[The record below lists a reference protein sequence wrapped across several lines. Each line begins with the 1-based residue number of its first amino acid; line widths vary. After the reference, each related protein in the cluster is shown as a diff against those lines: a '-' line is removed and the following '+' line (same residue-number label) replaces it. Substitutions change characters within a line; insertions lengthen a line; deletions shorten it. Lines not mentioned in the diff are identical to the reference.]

1 MTQTPGNNNP
11 AQPQSTP
18 TGQQQSNSFPHIALP
33 GLSPDPNPRVVVKN
47 INPPITPDQ
56 VVSMAESPSAAPQ
69 LPEIK
74 LQNIKIPPVK
84 NKTIQGHLKAI
95 EAKMIAT
102 EKLMKDIVKLQ
113 KFQITTEKELHE
125 RRRELYQNTFEEY
138 LLDKT
143 IDFEDPEDPDCT
155 CINLPKKPPG
165 GAPGISLPNKNPVR
179 SPSPAPVT
187 APAPAPVTVPTP
199 APAPK
204 PAPKPGFQWPQ
215 IPIIPPFPIP
225 MPEDLLPPVL
235 GAATNPLTLAS
246 GRTNEQIIADL
257 TAELTGP
264 QTGYG
269 GKFTFSGASPTTAV
283 AQKPYSPEPFNPLD
297 VAGNYRR
304 AFGGETPEEHFLR
317 TGSMPAP
324 KENPLDSLAN
334 NLNEV
339 LSDNTVRLAMDL
351 SMAGGAG
358 TLATSTISRLAPYLS
373 RFPQLARILNLGTR
387 TASKVDDVAPAAA
400 SAAKSTAPVS
410 TQGSS
415 NIVPFSRPAGS
426 SVVPIIKK
434 LPKDFK
440 AAIRKDLPSKDEM
453 VKLIKEAEGQ
463 GRPNDAKQL
472 QRLIDEFY
480 LDSNVLMRA
489 SGGISDLNL
498 YGAESHEYFRKVSQG
513 YSKNIPKFGGG
524 GIFDWIKSKLSP
536 QGLARGLKGV
546 RAGFTGMNAQ
556 GFGAMMR
563 GKGYRASS
571 KPQILG
577 HGAYSAPTLK
587 GAQRYAGATGSLGG
601 TQTPGGVVNS
611 IVPGNAPRI
620 NFIEPQSKVSPD
632 IFNKGRDLAT
642 KLQQG
647 AYPNSARAN
656 MLRGQITA
664 GSAVPK
670 TSVRPG
676 NPVSMLIQLI
686 ADELINPR
694 STAVYDQVSGPN
706 AYYNAPG
713 YKGPKPSDALENA
726 QDNMK
731 SGSNNQQS
739 QMVPL
744 PPDYIKIPGSS
755 KEKTKST
762 ETFVPPGIEMR
773 SSIFTRSSTYIDE

>member
-11 AQPQSTP
+11 AQAQSTP
-18 TGQQQSNSFPHIALP
+18 TGQQQSNPFPHIALP

-56 VVSMAESPSAAPQ
+56 VVSMAESPSAAPR

-84 NKTIQGHLKAI
+84 NKTIQGHLNAI

-113 KFQITTEKELHE
+113 KFQIHTEKELHQ

-165 GAPGISLPNKNPVR
+165 FPPIILGGGRGTRSPANPTESTEKENQQTSETEISGTLSNDYKDTENEAFKNAEEWEKTKKKKQEEAERIRRATKILEEARKKLDPLYDPMEKEAEDEDTITRPGQDPGYTPLPVKPIDVPEPKTDPADIARTIAVLQYIRKNSKNKTPTIRRKDGYVVTLDGNGNPRVFKPGELELDPLSQTLLRSMAATEAVMAVLPAPVVRGAKGRPVAPLRPKPPGRPVTPVVPSPPANDIKPGPR
-179 SPSPAPVT
+179 VIPTSPSPAART
-187 APAPAPVTVPTP
+187 AATSDAVVDVKATSKET
-199 APAPK
+199 
-204 PAPKPGFQWPQ
+204 
-215 IPIIPPFPIP
+215 IIPTVVGENLGRGAQNPIKKTKP
-225 MPEDLLPPVL
+225 KTTEKSPVL
-235 GAATNPLTLAS
+235 Y
-246 GRTNEQIIADL
+246 Q
-257 TAELTGP
+257 
-264 QTGYG
+264 
-269 GKFTFSGASPTTAV
+269 
-283 AQKPYSPEPFNPLD
+283 
-297 VAGNYRR
+297 
-304 AFGGETPEEHFLR
+304 
-317 TGSMPAP
+317 
-324 KENPLDSLAN
+324 
-334 NLNEV
+334 
-339 LSDNTVRLAMDL
+339 
-351 SMAGGAG
+351 
-358 TLATSTISRLAPYLS
+358 
-373 RFPQLARILNLGTR
+373 
-387 TASKVDDVAPAAA
+387 
-400 SAAKSTAPVS
+400 
-410 TQGSS
+410 
-415 NIVPFSRPAGS
+415 
-426 SVVPIIKK
+426 
-434 LPKDFK
+434 
-440 AAIRKDLPSKDEM
+440 
-453 VKLIKEAEGQ
+453 
-463 GRPNDAKQL
+463 
-472 QRLIDEFY
+472 
-480 LDSNVLMRA
+480 A

-498 YGAESHEYFRKVSQG
+498 YSAQSQEYFRNVSQE

-546 RAGFTGMNAQ
+546 SAGFTGMNAQ

-563 GKGYRASS
+563 GEGYKASS

-577 HGAYSAPTLK
+577 RGAYSAPTLR

-611 IVPGNAPRI
+611 IVPGNASRI